1 MRGLSGKAVIVTGGG
16 GGIGTAACYRF
27 VQEGAKVAVFD
38 IDADSAG
45 RTAAQITEAGGKAEA
60 FACDITE
67 YAACQKAVTAAEMA
81 IGPIDILVNNAGW
94 DVFRPFVELSLIHI

>member
-1 MRGLSGKAVIVTGGG
+1 MARKVCCAGDTVIATKAGQWISSRARENFCMRGLSEKVVIVTGGG
-16 GGIGTAACYRF
+16 GGIGTAPSQRF

-67 YAACQKAVTAAEMA
+67 YSRSAA
-81 IGPIDILVNNAGW
+81 
-94 DVFRPFVELSLIHI
+94 RRS

>member
-16 GGIGTAACYRF
+16 GGIGTAACHRF

-45 RTAAQITEAGGKAEA
+45 RTAAQITEAGE
-60 FACDITE
+60 
-67 YAACQKAVTAAEMA
+67 
-81 IGPIDILVNNAGW
+81 
-94 DVFRPFVELSLIHI
+94 RPRLSLAISPSMLPVRKL